1 MICAECQRLEDAIT
15 RLGLFHP
22 DAKQLQQ
29 ELVAHDELS
38 NSLITLVEMKIMKA
52 RARAN
57 AKPDSEEIDLV
68 ICSDAAGSSGFIRL
82 VHYVFM

>member
-1 MICAECQRLEDAIT
+1 MICAECQRLEDAI
-15 RLGLFHP
+15 RLLGLYNR
-22 DAKQLQQ
+22 DAKHLEQ

-38 NSLITLVEMKIMKA
+38 NSLITLVERKIMKA
-52 RARAN
+52 RVKT
-57 AKPDSEEIDLV
+57 KPDSEEIDLV

>member
-1 MICAECQRLEDAIT
+1 MVCAECQRLEDAIT

-29 ELVAHDELS
+29 ELAAHDELS
-38 NSLITLVEMKIMKA
+38 NSLINLVERKIMKT
-52 RARAN
+52 RAKT
-57 AKPDSEEIDLV
+57 KPDSEEFDLV